1 MIDILDKL
9 QNVDGFVR
17 LVLKSGEIIFG
28 HPDCIVW
35 DEDDDGWETIKTI
48 RFEPYYSNKAIYFTV
63 DEIES
68 YDEYEEEEIP
78 PME

>member
-28 HPDCIVW
+28 QPDCIVW
-35 DEDDDGWETIKTI
+35 DEDEEGWETIKTI
-48 RFEPYYSNKAIYFTV
+48 RFEPYLSNQAIYFKA
-63 DEIES
+63 DEINS
-68 YDEYEEEEIP
+68 FDECEEEEIP
-78 PME
+78 IAE

>member
-17 LVLKSGEIIFG
+17 LITKSGEIMFG

-35 DEDDDGWETIKTI
+35 DEDEQGWETVKTL
-48 RFEPYYSNKAIYFTV
+48 RFEPYFSNQSVYLKV

-68 YDEYEEEEIP
+68 FDEYEESEIP
-78 PME
+78 PTE

>member
-17 LVLKSGEIIFG
+17 LVLKTGEVMFG

-35 DEDDDGWETIKTI
+35 DEDAEGYDTIKTI
-48 RFEPYYSNKAIYFTV
+48 RFEPYFSRFAVYFKV
-63 DEIES
+63 DEVES
-68 YDEYEEEEIP
+68 YDEYDEDEIP
-78 PME
+78 PAE

>member
-17 LVLKSGEIIFG
+17 LVLKSDEIIFG

-35 DEDDDGWETIKTI
+35 DEDEEGWETIKTI
-48 RFEPYYSNKAIYFTV
+48 RFEPYLSNQAEYFKA
-63 DEIES
+63 DEIKS
-68 YDEYEEEEIP
+68 FDECEEDEIP
-78 PME
+78 LAE